1 MEKTANILYVET
13 IVDFFSYGASAEE
26 IVSER
31 RPITTVCLQAFN
43 EMDSIGNTVF
53 NFT

>member
-31 RPITTVCLQAFN
+31 RLITTVYPQIIY
-43 EMDSIGNTVF
+43 EMDSFGNTVF
-53 NFT
+53 NCT

>member
-13 IVDFFSYGASAEE
+13 IVDFFSYRASAEE
-26 IVSER
+26 TVSER
-31 RPITTVCLQAFN
+31 GPITTVCLQTFN

-53 NFT
+53 NCT